1 MNNKRNILI
10 ISAILL
16 FTGLIVLFDWGNP
29 ESNLDKT
36 EINENIKADFS
47 TILGTTWTNNK
58 DDLSSSEISF
68 YVEGLKDTKG
78 FFEDFDIIFKVSDN
92 DPEKAKLKV
101 LINVNSINTDNEIRD
116 KAIMEEDFFYSEKYP
131 TIEFYSKKIKKV
143 DSTFISKGFIN
154 MMGQSKELS
163 FSFNHSGI
171 TNNKKGSKVAI
182 FDGSLEI
189 DRTYLGMDHVATVGD
204 MVAIEFYCELIEV
217 KK

>member
-16 FTGLIVLFDWGNP
+16 FTGLIVLVDWGNP

-36 EINENIKADFS
+36 EISENIKADFS

-116 KAIMEEDFFYSEKYP
+116 KAIMEEDFSIPKNIQP
-131 TIEFYSKKIKKV
+131 
-143 DSTFISKGFIN
+143 
-154 MMGQSKELS
+154 
-163 FSFNHSGI
+163 
-171 TNNKKGSKVAI
+171 
-182 FDGSLEI
+182 
-189 DRTYLGMDHVATVGD
+189 
-204 MVAIEFYCELIEV
+204 
-217 KK
+217 

>member
-16 FTGLIVLFDWGNP
+16 FTGLIVLVDWGNP

-36 EINENIKADFS
+36 EISENIKADFS

-101 LINVNSINTDNEIRD
+101 
-116 KAIMEEDFFYSEKYP
+116 
-131 TIEFYSKKIKKV
+131 
-143 DSTFISKGFIN
+143 
-154 MMGQSKELS
+154 
-163 FSFNHSGI
+163 
-171 TNNKKGSKVAI
+171 
-182 FDGSLEI
+182 
-189 DRTYLGMDHVATVGD
+189 
-204 MVAIEFYCELIEV
+204 
-217 KK
+217 

>member
-1 MNNKRNILI
+1 MNNKRNII
-10 ISAILL
+10 ILGVVLLAIGFL
-16 FTGLIVLFDWGNP
+16 VLGDWGKP
-29 ESNLDKT
+29 ESKLEKT
-36 EINENIKADFS
+36 EVKNTNETDFGS
-47 TILGTTWTNNK
+47 ILGTTWTNNK

-143 DSTFISKGFIN
+143 DSKFISKGIIN
-154 MMGQSKELS
+154 MMGQSKKLS

-171 TNNKKGSKVAI
+171 TNNKKGTKVAI
-182 FDGSLEI
+182 FDGSFEI
-189 DRTYLGMDHVATVGD
+189 DRTSLGMDHVATVGD
-204 MVAIEFYCELIEV
+204 MVAIEFYCELIEA